1 MSEIITNA
9 MIIDEKDTVAVA
21 IEPVK
26 AGQTA
31 AWLDKNGGLWEVTA
45 VTDIPIYHKFAI
57 RDMQRESRLSSMG
70 NISGWLPGISRQ
82 ANTYIRTML
91 RTTGNNYK
99 RGLTQWI
106 RKQ

>member
-26 AGQTA
+26 AGQAA
-31 AWLDKNGGLWEVTA
+31 AWLDKTGGLHEVT
-45 VTDIPIYHKFAI
+45 
-57 RDMQRESRLSSMG
+57 ENRLSSMG

-82 ANTYIRTML
+82 ESMYIHTML
-91 RTTGNNYK
+91 RTIGNNYK

-106 RKQ
+106 RK

>member
-26 AGQTA
+26 AGQAA
-31 AWLDKNGGLWEVTA
+31 AWLDKTGGLHEVTA

-57 RDMQRESRLSSMG
+57 RDMQKGEPVVKYGGTYRAG
-70 NISGWLPGISRQ
+70 CQGYPGRR
-82 ANTYIRTML
+82 ACTY
-91 RTTGNNYK
+91 
-99 RGLTQWI
+99 TQC
-106 RKQ
+106 

>member
-45 VTDIPIYHKFAI
+45 VTDIPIYHKFGI
-57 RDMQRESRLSSMG
+57 RDMQKGEPVVKYGEHIGLAARDIQAGEHVHTHNVENHREQL
-70 NISGWLPGISRQ
+70 
-82 ANTYIRTML
+82 
-91 RTTGNNYK
+91 
-99 RGLTQWI
+99 
-106 RKQ
+106 